1 MLCDSEGRG
10 TENVEC
16 RFMMLQYCT
25 FHARWEKVFLSTEK
39 NTGEKHKAKET
50 QASELLFFSGTTKG
64 HEQKKLNAWE

>member
-1 MLCDSEGRG
+1 
-10 TENVEC
+10 
-16 RFMMLQYCT
+16 MMLQYCT
-25 FHARWEKVFLSTEK
+25 FHTRWEKVFLSTEK